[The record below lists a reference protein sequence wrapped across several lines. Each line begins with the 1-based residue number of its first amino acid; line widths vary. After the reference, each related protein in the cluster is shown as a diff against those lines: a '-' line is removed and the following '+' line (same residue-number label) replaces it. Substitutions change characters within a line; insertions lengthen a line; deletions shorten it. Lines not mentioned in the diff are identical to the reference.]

1 MSITLVPKLKKI
13 PVELNKCKYCGSYVI
28 TIDNYGECPKGCPG
42 NMVEIQSFKC
52 DIPERLTEA
61 SKVEIGLSRE
71 KLLETLHNAGFYKI
85 IVEDRIIDAL
95 LAAESE
101 LIIKKINHPPQGRK
115 EVNE

>member
-71 KLLETLHNAGFYKI
+71 KI
-85 IVEDRIIDAL
+85 IEVTNKFCDSLMLVDAL

-101 LIIKKINHPPQGRK
+101 LIVRK
-115 EVNE
+115 EGEDERHI

>member
-61 SKVEIGLSRE
+61 SKVEIGLDRNTIVAVLT
-71 KLLETLHNAGFYKI
+71 LLGYEINAINMI
-85 IVEDRIIDAL
+85 IYRLVE
-95 LAAESE
+95 AESE
-101 LIIKKINHPPQGRK
+101 LIVRK
-115 EVNE
+115 EGK